1 MADLNTYSKFCP
13 NCNESKDFLH
23 ITTNIYGC
31 TVCDNTYEDQRLK
44 EAFLTAR
51 RNTFTPNFDLTET
64 FLNGDTN
71 EYVKGTFI
79 KDSEKGALKFDT
91 DKPQMEL
98 LDPYAMEQIAAVMTF
113 GAKMYSAQNWRQG
126 FKFSRIIGASFR
138 HLSAYTRGE
147 DLDPESGLSHLAHL
161 GCCVMFLIWH
171 SKFKKELDDRYVSK

>member
-31 TVCDNTYEDQRLK
+31 TECDNTFEDQRLK

-51 RNTFTPNFDLTET
+51 RNTFIPSVTDET
-64 FLNGDTN
+64 MARIE
-71 EYVKGTFI
+71 EYASNAKL
-79 KDSEKGALKFDT
+79 GALKFDT

-98 LDPYAMEQIAAVMTF
+98 LDPYALEQIAAVMTF
-113 GAKMYSAQNWRQG
+113 GAKKYAAHNWRQG
-126 FKFSRIIGASFR
+126 FKFSRLIGAAFR

-147 DLDPESGLSHLAHL
+147 DKDPESGLSHLAHL

-171 SKFKKELDDRYVSK
+171 DKFKKELDDRYVSK